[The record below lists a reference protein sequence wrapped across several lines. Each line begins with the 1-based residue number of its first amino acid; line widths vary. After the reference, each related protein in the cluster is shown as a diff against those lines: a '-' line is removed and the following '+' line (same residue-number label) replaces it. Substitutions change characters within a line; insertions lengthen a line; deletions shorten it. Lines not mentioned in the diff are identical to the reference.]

1 MSRSELPK
9 KAVQALTGYL
19 RKHPEELLRQAK
31 NAASLKF
38 GLPLSALRWVI
49 REIGGSSVPDDLEL
63 IAKNP
68 GIFASASMEL
78 METSLRASATVIVDS
93 VDFRTDALLVEI
105 RLNDIELKVLDEN
118 AGTPIAALLQSGSLD
133 LSRPGD
139 LLSYLPKRPE
149 VIVATEGNRLTLD
162 LMKHPQLSRERAKKL
177 VALLVPLVAVDAIR
191 TDGEHLDVSF
201 AALPFGA
208 GQAFDEWKKLF

>member
-19 RKHPEELLRQAK
+19 TKHPEELLRQAK
-31 NAASLKF
+31 NAASMKF
-38 GLPLSALRWVI
+38 GLPLAALRWVI
-49 REIGGSSVPDDLEL
+49 REVGGSKVPDDLEL
-63 IAKNP
+63 AAKNP
-68 GIFASASMEL
+68 GIFASASVDL
-78 METSLRASATVIVDS
+78 MATPLRASATIIVES
-93 VDFRTDALLVEI
+93 VDFRTDALLVDI
-105 RLNDIELKVLDEN
+105 RLNDIELKVLDEQ
-118 AGTPIAALLQSGSLD
+118 AGTPIAALLQSGALD

-149 VIVATEGNRLTLD
+149 IIVGTEGNRLTLD

-177 VALLVPLVAVDAIR
+177 VALLVPLIAVDAIQ

-201 AALPFGA
+201 AALPLGA
-208 GQAFDEWKKLF
+208 QQAFDEWKKIF

>member
-19 RKHPEELLRQAK
+19 KKHPEELLRQAK
-31 NAASLKF
+31 NATSMKF
-38 GLPLSALRWVI
+38 GLPLAALRWVI
-49 REIGGSSVPDDLEL
+49 RELGGDKVPNDLEL

-78 METSLRASATVIVDS
+78 MATRLRASATVIVDS
-93 VDFRTDALLVEI
+93 VDFRTDALLVEV

-118 AGTPIAALLQSGSLD
+118 AGTPIAALLQSGALD

-149 VIVATEGNRLTLD
+149 IIVGTEKNRLTLD

-177 VALLVPLVAVDAIR
+177 VTLLVPLVAVDAIR

-201 AALPFGA
+201 AALPLGA
-208 GQAFDEWKKLF
+208 QQALEEWKKLF